1 MNDLPLISMKLEQLN
16 EMKKKEKNKTNE
28 KLINEYIKE
37 LTKDKT
43 AIIRAIRQSNIDKL
57 KTQNSKQF
65 KSLINESK
73 TEREELIEKDSLK
86 IEKVIIE
93 EEKNQE
99 KNKPKAKEISFKN
112 IKIPKGTKIYRNQ
125 ELKTPIFEDKN
136 PPPSNQ
142 KTTPS

>member
-1 MNDLPLISMKLEQLN
+1 MNDFPLISMKLEKLN
-16 EMKKKEKNKTNE
+16 EMKKKERNKTNQ

-73 TEREELIEKDSLK
+73 TEREELIKKDSLK

-99 KNKPKAKEISFKN
+99 KKMPKAKEISFQN

-125 ELKTPIFEDKN
+125 KLNTPIFEDKIFKPKKEN
-136 PPPSNQ
+136 LCS
-142 KTTPS
+142 